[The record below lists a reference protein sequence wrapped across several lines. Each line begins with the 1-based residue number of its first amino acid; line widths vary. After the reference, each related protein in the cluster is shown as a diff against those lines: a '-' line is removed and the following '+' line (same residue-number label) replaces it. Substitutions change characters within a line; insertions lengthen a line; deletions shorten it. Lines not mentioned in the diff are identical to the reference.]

1 MLNSR
6 LGLVCA
12 TNFCYTSTGSQRLV
26 ILIPKLRMQFAEFL
40 NEGFLAHLRI
50 LFLPTCVGF
59 STGICFLVRSFSRQR
74 GSCDF
79 DFSGEKSPHRFSV
92 LKTGDLPPVKPTA
105 LDVHNQSHAHI
116 SFCVTPSSNGNIWY
130 RNFSRLSI
138 AYASS
143 PPLRPRLTPGRRALP
158 GKP

>member
-1 MLNSR
+1 MPPTFAPSAGTSR
-6 LGLVCA
+6 PP
-12 TNFCYTSTGSQRLV
+12 V

-59 STGICFLVRSFSRQR
+59 STGMRFLVRSFSWQR

-79 DFSGEKSPHRFSV
+79 DSPEGLSPHRFSV
-92 LKTGDLPPVKPTA
+92 LLTRDLPPVKPTA
-105 LDVHNQSHAHI
+105 LDVHFRSHAHI
-116 SFCVTPSSNGNIWY
+116 SFCVTPSSNGNSWY

-143 PPLRPRLTPGRRALP
+143 PPLRSRLTPGRRALP

>member
-1 MLNSR
+1 M
-6 LGLVCA
+6 
-12 TNFCYTSTGSQRLV
+12 V

-59 STGICFLVRSFSRQR
+59 STGITFLVRSFSWQR

-79 DFSGEKSPHRFSV
+79 DFPEGLSPRQFST
-92 LKTGDLPPVKPTA
+92 LWLGDLPPNQSTA
-105 LDVHNQSHAHI
+105 LDVLIQQHAHI
-116 SFCVTPSSNGNIWY
+116 SFCVTPSSNGLLWY

>member
-1 MLNSR
+1 MPPYLAP
-6 LGLVCA
+6 LVQ
-12 TNFCYTSTGSQRLV
+12 TSQCEV

-59 STGICFLVRSFSRQR
+59 STGTHCLVRSFSRQR

-79 DFSGEKSPHRFSV
+79 DDSEESSPHQFST
-92 LKTGDLPPVKPTA
+92 LQFGDLPPNKSTA
-105 LDVHNQSHAHI
+105 LDVLIQQHAHI
-116 SFCVTPSSNGNIWY
+116 SFCVTPCSNGFVWY

-143 PPLRPRLTPGRRALP
+143 PPLRSRLTPGRRALP

>member
-1 MLNSR
+1 MSPTFALLVQTSR
-6 LGLVCA
+6 
-12 TNFCYTSTGSQRLV
+12 TPV

-59 STGICFLVRSFSRQR
+59 STGIYLLVRSFSWQR

-79 DFSGEKSPHRFSV
+79 DFPEGLSPHRFST
-92 LKTGDLPPVKPTA
+92 LRFRDLPLNQSTA
-105 LDVHNQSHAHI
+105 LDVLFQSHAHI
-116 SFCVTPSSNGNIWY
+116 SFCVTPSSNANIWY
-130 RNFSRLSI
+130 RNFSRLSF

-143 PPLRPRLTPGRRALP
+143 PPLRSRLTPGRRALP

>member
-1 MLNSR
+1 MPPPTAPF
-6 LGLVCA
+6 VQ
-12 TNFCYTSTGSQRLV
+12 TSQSKV

-59 STGICFLVRSFSRQR
+59 STGIHFLVRSFSWQR
-74 GSCDF
+74 GTCDF
-79 DFSGEKSPHRFSV
+79 DSPEGLSPYQFSTLKS
-92 LKTGDLPPVKPTA
+92 GDLPPDKSTA
-105 LDVHNQSHAHI
+105 FDVHNQSHAHI
-116 SFCVTPSSNGNIWY
+116 SFCVTPSSNGKVWY

-143 PPLRPRLTPGRRALP
+143 PPLRSRLTPGRRALP

>member
-1 MLNSR
+1 MPPSSAPT
-6 LGLVCA
+6 VW
-12 TNFCYTSTGSQRLV
+12 FSQSTV

-59 STGICFLVRSFSRQR
+59 STGVTFLVRNFSWQR

-79 DFSGEKSPHRFSV
+79 DFPEGLSPHRFSV
-92 LKTGDLPPVKPTA
+92 LETGDLPPVKPTA
-105 LDVHNQSHAHI
+105 LDMLIRQHAHI
-116 SFCVTPSSNGNIWY
+116 AFCVIPSSNGLLRY

-143 PPLRPRLTPGRRALP
+143 PPLRSRLTPGRRALP

>member
-1 MLNSR
+1 MPPYLAP
-6 LGLVCA
+6 LVQ
-12 TNFCYTSTGSQRLV
+12 TSQCEV

-59 STGICFLVRSFSRQR
+59 STGVTFLVRSFSWQR

-79 DFSGEKSPHRFSV
+79 DFPEGLSPHWFSV
-92 LKTGDLPPVKPTA
+92 LKTRDLPPVKPTA
-105 LDVHNQSHAHI
+105 LDMHFQSHAHI
-116 SFCVTPSSNGNIWY
+116 AFCVTPCSNGLLRY

-143 PPLRPRLTPGRRALP
+143 PPLRSRLTPGRRALP

>member
-1 MLNSR
+1 MPPIFAPLVQTSR
-6 LGLVCA
+6 
-12 TNFCYTSTGSQRLV
+12 TSV

-59 STGICFLVRSFSRQR
+59 STGTLCLVRSFSRQR
-74 GSCDF
+74 GSCDY
-79 DFSGEKSPHRFSV
+79 DSPEGLSPRRFSV
-92 LKTGDLPPVKPTA
+92 FKLGDLPPNKPTA
-105 LDVHNQSHAHI
+105 LDMHYQSHAHI
-116 SFCVTPSSNGNIWY
+116 SFCVTPSSNGSVWY
-130 RNFSRLSI
+130 RNFRRLSI

-143 PPLRPRLTPGRRALP
+143 PPLRARLTPGRRALP

>member
-1 MLNSR
+1 MSPTLAPP
-6 LGLVCA
+6 VQI
-12 TNFCYTSTGSQRLV
+12 SQALV

-59 STGICFLVRSFSRQR
+59 STGTLCLVRSFSRQR

-79 DFSGEKSPHRFSV
+79 DFPEGSSPRQFSV

-105 LDVHNQSHAHI
+105 LDMLFQSHAHI
-116 SFCVTPSSNGNIWY
+116 SFCVTSSSNGSVWY
-130 RNFSRLSI
+130 RNFSRLSV

-143 PPLRPRLTPGRRALP
+143 PPLRSRLTPGRRALP

>member
-1 MLNSR
+1 MPPTSAPFVQTSR
-6 LGLVCA
+6 I
-12 TNFCYTSTGSQRLV
+12 SV

-59 STGICFLVRSFSRQR
+59 STGTHRLVRSFSRQR

-79 DFSGEKSPHRFSV
+79 DSPEGSSPHQFSV
-92 LKTGDLPPVKPTA
+92 LQLRDLPLNQPTA
-105 LDVHNQSHAHI
+105 LDMLIQSHAHI
-116 SFCVTPSSNGNIWY
+116 SFCVTPSSNGYIWY
-130 RNFSRLSI
+130 RNFRRLSF

-143 PPLRPRLTPGRRALP
+143 PPLRARLTPGRRALP

>member
-1 MLNSR
+1 MPPTFAPSAGTSR
-6 LGLVCA
+6 P
-12 TNFCYTSTGSQRLV
+12 SV

-59 STGICFLVRSFSRQR
+59 STGITFLVRNFSWQR

-79 DFSGEKSPHRFSV
+79 DFPEGLSPRQFSV
-92 LKTGDLPPVKPTA
+92 LRLRDLPLNQPTT
-105 LDVHNQSHAHI
+105 LDMHIQSHAHI
-116 SFCVTPSSNGNIWY
+116 TFCVIPSSNGLLRY

-143 PPLRPRLTPGRRALP
+143 PPLRSRLTPGRRALP